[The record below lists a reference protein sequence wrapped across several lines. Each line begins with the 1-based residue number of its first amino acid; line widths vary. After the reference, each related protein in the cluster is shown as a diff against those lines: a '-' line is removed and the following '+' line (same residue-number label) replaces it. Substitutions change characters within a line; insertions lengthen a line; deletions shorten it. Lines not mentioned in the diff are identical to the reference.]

1 VTIADRNHLGALTS
15 WGRRRTHRWAEEVPN
30 RPTGPSAASDETR
43 RPNADTGLFLR
54 PNYLGWRVRHGRA
67 PRTEHISAALQCE
80 KVVQNRRSVPTF
92 GGAVDPGELAPTP
105 TYAPRVALCAPHISR
120 VFRDHAA
127 PPPTAPSVGGHFAAP
142 YLLSRQIHPCPVT
155 YETVQD
161 YRWPADV
168 GSGFALITF
177 TDGRVSAKTE
187 SGP

>member
-1 VTIADRNHLGALTS
+1 MRHEWRYA
-15 WGRRRTHRWAEEVPN
+15 RRIFRAF
-30 RPTGPSAASDETR
+30 SAAR
-43 RPNADTGLFLR
+43 QHRPPA
-54 PNYLGWRVRHGRA
+54 
-67 PRTEHISAALQCE
+67 
-80 KVVQNRRSVPTF
+80 
-92 GGAVDPGELAPTP
+92 
-105 TYAPRVALCAPHISR
+105 
-120 VFRDHAA
+120 
-127 PPPTAPSVGGHFAAP
+127 APSVGGHFAAP